1 MLSIQIQNKDIIYYK
16 PNIQK
21 FYVSERE
28 KENKTMYELRASIDN
43 NDRLLGTFSRRIKAQ
58 EVMLDLLNENFWTN
72 SVVFTIPKDETL

>member
-1 MLSIQIQNKDIIYYK
+1 MLSIKIQNKDIIYYK

-58 EVMLDLLNENFWTN
+58 EVMLDLLNENFWTY
-72 SVVFTIPKDETL
+72 SVVFTIPEDETL

>member
-21 FYVSERE
+21 FYVSERVR
-28 KENKTMYELRASIDN
+28 ENKIIYELRASIDN
-43 NDRLLGTFSRRIKAQ
+43 NDRLLGTFSRRVKAQ

-72 SVVFTIPKDETL
+72 SVVFTIPEDETL